1 MSKILI
7 VEDEEL
13 LRKLIKDY
21 LIREDYIVM
30 EAKDGKEGLDCY
42 YKNDDIDLILLDVM
56 MPKFDGW
63 SVIKEVR
70 KSSDVPI
77 IMLTAMSQDSDE
89 LYGFE
94 LGAND
99 YVTKPFKPHILLA
112 RVKAHLK
119 SNQTLESNDIKE
131 YNLLKINKTSHKIY
145 VAEERI
151 ELSPKEY
158 DLLLYLSENLGSALS
173 RDQILNAVW
182 GYDYFGD
189 LRTVDTHIK
198 RLRLKL
204 GEQSELVQTVRG
216 YGYRFEVEK

>member
-7 VEDEEL
+7 IEDEEL

-21 LIREDYIVM
+21 LTREDHIVM
-30 EAKDGKEGLDCY
+30 EASDGKEGLDCY

-56 MPKFDGW
+56 MPKLDGW

-70 KSSDVPI
+70 KSSDIPI

-119 SNQTLESNDIKE
+119 SNQALDANEYKE
-131 YNLLKINKTSHKIY
+131 YSMLKINKTSHKVY
-145 VAEERI
+145 VGEERI

-158 DLLLYLSENLGSALS
+158 DLLIYLSENMGSALS
-173 RDQILNAVW
+173 RDQILNGVW

-204 GEQSELVQTVRG
+204 QTQATLIQTVRG